1 MSNEHDPE
9 LSWKS
14 NAKLKQSPC
23 GRTECRDE
31 TDEGHS
37 SKTTDRPQN
46 VFNWKTIKHWP
57 GNCFQRS
64 TVEPGNY
71 SQGTVEGSQRDPCLQ
86 TIEDSQDNS
95 VPGRG
100 ESLSGLGAEQ
110 GSSMWKRDENLAEQ
124 RNLSAIWDLGKAMK
138 MNEKRQPEESASSSQ
153 KMDDDESEISK
164 KHFYVGSPAE
174 SSDLETSW
182 NMEYQNNCSSKFV
195 KCSPR
200 TPTFMTLAL
209 DVSYAGLD
217 TSGLLNVQSSSKPDT
232 DAPELWNDVSIV
244 ECLRNK
250 SSCYDESTPEERVE
264 ALKEVLAETDIHEG
278 DGVVSDFL
286 FHVARTKYG
295 KIYIRVIR
303 TMLLNRV
310 LCSNRVSQMTK
321 TYNDIEAVTRLLEEK
336 EKDLELTARIGK
348 ELLSHNQ
355 KLEAT
360 VTSLESDLKEAN
372 ERITQLTH
380 EVAKKTE
387 LIQILTNDAE
397 ESSSEAGTPT
407 GIRGINLDILQK
419 KISSL
424 EDENKQLRTEFSK
437 LMHEAD
443 TSEEQEARLVEDIA
457 AQLASANMEVDGIS
471 EELDRQKDENRLQ
484 HEQIVSLTAKL
495 DETEL
500 RLAQLMV
507 EHDEVGATL
516 LITRDNQNT
525 LASELA
531 EFKDRYAEVVNLL
544 AETQEQ
550 LRKQR
555 KKGMPTVRG
564 GSLFPSIGAVPQP
577 DSIASELE
585 SSLYSEL
592 SLDSG
597 ISADR
602 IPTYKKVFETVRSA
616 SRGKPYPV
624 DTNQFP
630 RIGSMTTSTLSS
642 SSTGPR
648 MSSKQTRALTSI
660 FPSLESTGRSDSES
674 SLLTDSEEYPGPQQ
688 TGVPGAPGAAD
699 LEAALRRLTPAEVLT
714 RRACLSTG
722 TGYSYDY
729 DGGTRSPS
737 TFVPLGCRTPDS
749 IMSTGSSGNLSGYS
763 SNAWRIPEKL
773 QIVKPIEGSQTLHHW
788 TQLATPTL
796 GGLLEER
803 PGVKT
808 RGGRG
813 LEDLGLVTFTLSD
826 LEEDEEYTNPG
837 KMFQET
843 DSVYTFTNSTVLHPD
858 DHTSV
863 TPSIVGSR
871 VATAPSSALNSGMN
885 SGMSTPRTLSRRN
898 STSTFSTTL
907 GLAKMLNE
915 RGIKAVTPP
924 PVSTPSE
931 KKNFTPTATPCNSPD
946 TSPPESRSS
955 SPSPESGISLGIL
968 STGAELLKRTF
979 GGETEVKRK
988 RTVLSR
994 SDKKALT
1001 SIRLVEKLER
1011 IGIDTIMA
1019 STVGSSI
1026 SPLALQGS
1034 LYTRRAT
1041 ESPMAQLT
1049 FLKSSMSS
1057 SGSQE
1062 KLSPSS
1068 STISDSSSI
1077 ERNEM
1082 TQDESMPNRES
1093 SQRQRRTGARTTRP
1107 DLGQVTPAIPV
1118 TVSKESPAQS
1128 ALGTISSLLFG
1139 RKGGLL

>member
-1 MSNEHDPE
+1 M
-9 LSWKS
+9 KS
-14 NAKLKQSPC
+14 NFVEVCSGGELPEVEIISLLEEQIPRYRLRADTLTQFQGYENADWFIPSPALKSVDTDLKLSPDQIRETLNYFNSSLEIENYP
-23 GRTECRDE
+23 GDDE
-31 TDEGHS
+31 RS
-37 SKTTDRPQN
+37 SKG
-46 VFNWKTIKHWP
+46 I
-57 GNCFQRS
+57 GA
-64 TVEPGNY
+64 
-71 SQGTVEGSQRDPCLQ
+71 VEG
-86 TIEDSQDNS
+86 ED
-95 VPGRG
+95 
-100 ESLSGLGAEQ
+100 
-110 GSSMWKRDENLAEQ
+110 WKRTSEDPSEVL
-124 RNLSAIWDLGKAMK
+124 
-138 MNEKRQPEESASSSQ
+138 NEYSIGGNSEASGSVEANVSQ
-153 KMDDDESEISK
+153 TCFEKLEKHGNRSPWKLEIS
-164 KHFYVGSPAE
+164 
-174 SSDLETSW
+174 
-182 NMEYQNNCSSKFV
+182 
-195 KCSPR
+195 SPR
-200 TPTFMTLAL
+200 TPTFANLAL
-209 DVSYAGLD
+209 SVSYAGLD
-217 TSGLLNVQSSSKPDT
+217 TSGFFDVESSRKFEDDSS
-232 DAPELWNDVSIV
+232 ELWEDFSVV
-244 ECLRNK
+244 ECLESK
-250 SSCYDESTPEERVE
+250 SSCDESTPEERVE
-264 ALKEVLAETDIHEG
+264 ALKEVLAESDIHEG

-286 FHVARTKYG
+286 FHVARTKIPARCWGCTDCTGLHTPIFLLASSPTEPSCTCVSSWKGTELLLYRIKELKNRDG
-295 KIYIRVIR
+295 L
-303 TMLLNRV
+303 MLLVN
-310 LCSNRVSQMTK
+310 LQ
-321 TYNDIEAVTRLLEEK
+321 K

-355 KLEAT
+355 KLETT
-360 VTSLESDLKEAN
+360 VTSLETDLKEAN
-372 ERITQLTH
+372 EKITQLTH
-380 EVAKKTE
+380 ELAKKTE

-407 GIRGINLDILQK
+407 GFRGINLDMMQK

-424 EDENKQLRTEFSK
+424 EDENKQLRAEFAK
-437 LMHEAD
+437 LMHDAD
-443 TSEEQEARLVEDIA
+443 NSEEQEAKLVKDIA
-457 AQLASANMEVDGIS
+457 AQLASANMEMDGITD
-471 EELDRQKDENRLQ
+471 ELDRQKEENRLQ

-495 DETEL
+495 AETEL
-500 RLAQLMV
+500 RLAQLMA

-516 LITRDNQNT
+516 LITKDNQNN
-525 LASELA
+525 LANELA

-544 AETQEQ
+544 AETQDQ

-555 KKGMPTVRG
+555 KRGMPTVRG
-564 GSLFPSIGAVPQP
+564 GSLFPSMGAVPQP

-616 SRGKPYPV
+616 SRSTSYPV
-624 DTNQFP
+624 DANQFP
-630 RIGSMTTSTLSS
+630 RIGSMTVSTLSS
-642 SSTGPR
+642 GSAGPR
-648 MSSKQTRALTSI
+648 MSCGQIRPMAST
-660 FPSLESTGRSDSES
+660 FPSLDSTGHSDSEG
-674 SLLTDSEEYPGPQQ
+674 SLLTDSEDYPGPQQ

-722 TGYSYDY
+722 TGYTYDY
-729 DGGTRSPS
+729 DAGAHSPS

-749 IMSTGSSGNLSGYS
+749 IMSTGSSGNISGYGG
-763 SNAWRIPEKL
+763 NAWRIPEKL

-837 KMFQET
+837 KLFQDT
-843 DSVYTFTNSTVLHPD
+843 GSVYTFTNSTVLHPD

-871 VATAPSSALNSGMN
+871 VATAPSSALNSGM
-885 SGMSTPRTLSRRN
+885 STPRTLSRRN

-915 RGIKAVTPP
+915 RGIKAVTP
-924 PVSTPSE
+924 SSALTPSGE
-931 KKNFTPTATPCNSPD
+931 RNFTPTATPCNSPD
-946 TSPPESRSS
+946 ASPPESRSD
-955 SPSPESGISLGIL
+955 SPTPESGLSLGLL
-968 STGAELLKRTF
+968 SSGAELLKRTF
-979 GGETEVKRK
+979 GGETETKRK

-1011 IGIDTIMA
+1011 IGIDTIMS
-1019 STVGSSI
+1019 STTIGSSI
-1026 SPLALQGS
+1026 SPLVLQGS
-1034 LYTRRAT
+1034 LYTRRTT

-1068 STISDSSSI
+1068 TASNSLSTKRKIIDKK
-1077 ERNEM
+1077 
-1082 TQDESMPNRES
+1082 QDESTSSRES
-1093 SQRQRRTGARTTRP
+1093 NRQRRTGARAMRP

-1118 TVSKESPAQS
+1118 TVTKESPAQS
-1128 ALGTISSLLFG
+1128 ALGTISAILFG